1 MLINFDKTIE
11 LSYDALFKLGFIQN
25 QENQVIQSFWRT
37 ACRSFLIVSGYLPT
51 GQDCKPDIHCND
63 RGGVKL
69 YQFFIVHA
77 PPFLVCPSGPQEVG
91 MIKNLDP
98 LGLLG
103 INHQP
108 QPIALFDPCL
118 QLLVG
123 LRPVNDFGTA
133 SVACNKEE
141 ILKEASIEVIGVIV
155 VCIAR

>member
-1 MLINFDKTIE
+1 MIE
-11 LSYDALFKLGFIQN
+11 
-25 QENQVIQSFWRT
+25 
-37 ACRSFLIVSGYLPT
+37 
-51 GQDCKPDIHCND
+51 
-63 RGGVKL
+63 
-69 YQFFIVHA
+69 
-77 PPFLVCPSGPQEVG
+77 
-91 MIKNLDP
+91 NLDP

-103 INHQP
+103 ISHQP

-133 SVACNKEE
+133 SVACIKEE